1 MYIINT
7 VMSLMYCCLYCCHL
21 CCCVIY

>member
-21 CCCVIY
+21 CCCV